1 MSAHF
6 VSVLLTASVLTRL
19 LQIFYRPLALY
30 LPTILMRIVAT
41 LSKFVLVRRY
51 LLNISR
57 FNTTA
62 CIRGL
67 RLLLLNYCVDLI
79 LQPLVLLKDLIVAFN
94 LLLVGVYI
102 LNDIDFAAIKLR
114 DMDICLTI
122 TCRTKHVL

>member
-1 MSAHF
+1 
-6 VSVLLTASVLTRL
+6 
-19 LQIFYRPLALY
+19 
-30 LPTILMRIVAT
+30 MRVVAT
-41 LSKFVLVRRY
+41 LSKFVLVWRY

-57 FNTTA
+57 FNTTT

>member
-6 VSVLLTASVLTRL
+6 VSVLLTASVLTGL
-19 LQIFYRPLALY
+19 LQIFDGPLTLY

-41 LSKFVLVRRY
+41 LPKFVLVRRY

-57 FNTTA
+57 FDTTA
-62 CIRGL
+62 GVRVL

-94 LLLVGVYI
+94 LLLIGIYI
-102 LNDIDFAAIKLR
+102 LNE
-114 DMDICLTI
+114 TI
-122 TCRTKHVL
+122 HECAHHKCE